1 MQIKRF
7 EAEDMTEALRMVKRE
22 FGDDAVILSA
32 KESRPGGIFSAFRK
46 KCVEITAATDY
57 PVEDAGSESDF
68 SRQLSE
74 QLDSEMEKENDR
86 VSLSSKPS
94 AFIPMSASKPARV
107 PGDPPQPALSKDGST
122 DIRRHRQAA
131 ETRVRDPLQQSS
143 GSASSL
149 DQDLGK
155 ITALPFYR
163 HGSKRKIIALVGGHG
178 SGKST
183 AIAKLARHCCMIEK
197 KRVALVSLDRFRLNA
212 NGLSRTVSKIMNL
225 PFAVARGNDQLLRV
239 LEDQLDMDIIL
250 IDTPGVG
257 PADTMMID
265 DIASLLEAISPD
277 ETHLVVNATVRAT
290 VSDRLVKALQPVGID
305 HLFFTHMD
313 EYGVD
318 DSILEL
324 IKTHALPSA
333 FYSDGVD
340 LLDHLKESA
349 ADGLERFWQS
359 ISPKR
364 KQVTDFSAKKI
375 SSVGEKTNC
384 VYNDEK
390 THEEKKHFVANR
402 NSELFHHP
410 DCKSVKRINAEN
422 ITSFSSI
429 EQALDQGFK
438 PCRACCNNEMIKN
451 AVPSVFAHRRV
462 SAI

>member
-74 QLDSEMEKENDR
+74 QLDCEMEKENDR

-94 AFIPMSASKPARV
+94 AFIPMSASKPAKAV
-107 PGDPPQPALSKDGST
+107 DDPPQPALSKDRST
-122 DIRRHRQAA
+122 ELRHNRQAA
-131 ETRVRDPLQQSS
+131 ETRTRGPLQKPA
-143 GSASSL
+143 GNASSH
-149 DQDLGK
+149 DRDVEK
-155 ITALPFYR
+155 ITAMPFYR
-163 HGSKRKIIALVGGHG
+163 NGSKRKIIALVGGHG
-178 SGKST
+178 AGKST
-183 AIAKLARHCCMIEK
+183 AIAKLARHCCTIEK
-197 KRVALVSLDRFRLNA
+197 KTVALVSLDRFRLDA
-212 NGLSRTVSKIMNL
+212 NGLLQTVSKIMNL
-225 PFAVARGNDQLLRV
+225 PFAVARDRDQLHRV
-239 LEDQLDMDIIL
+239 LEDQLGVDIIL

-257 PADTMMID
+257 PADTMMVD
-265 DIASLLEAISPD
+265 DIARLLGTASPD
-277 ETHLVVNATVRAT
+277 ETHLVVNATVRHT
-290 VSDRLVKALQPVGID
+290 VLDRLVKALQPAGID

-318 DSILEL
+318 DSMLEL
-324 IKTHALPSA
+324 IQAHALPSA
-333 FYSDGVD
+333 FYTDGVD
-340 LLDHLKESA
+340 IFDHLKESS
-349 ADGLERFWQS
+349 ADGLERFWRS

-364 KQVTDFSAKKI
+364 KQVADFSAKKI
-375 SSVGEKTNC
+375 SSVGEKTNS
-384 VYNDEK
+384 VYNDKK
-390 THEEKKHFVANR
+390 THFVANR

-429 EQALDQGFK
+429 ERALEQGFK
-438 PCRACCNNEMIKN
+438 PCRACCNNEIIKN